1 MGIKVY
7 TKIKLFIG
15 HILTVV
21 TKLKIHKLEN
31 RWGKFSHI
39 YKFECEHLILDYFF
53 NKSTSLHLCQGLL
66 FILNLPNK
74 LSITMS
80 KYGNVFFRCKNLFLF
95 PLVLFHLIIFLF
107 YSCLAILIII
117 SYVELELFILHTW
130 MMLVQTTLKKSSKC
144 DTTTLVCIQIF

>member
-1 MGIKVY
+1 
-7 TKIKLFIG
+7 
-15 HILTVV
+15 
-21 TKLKIHKLEN
+21 
-31 RWGKFSHI
+31 
-39 YKFECEHLILDYFF
+39 
-53 NKSTSLHLCQGLL
+53 
-66 FILNLPNK
+66 LNLPNK